1 MFSNNWKQVEK
12 LEFQGLLRIYIK
24 KSSLKYFRFMM
35 QKAFYILDKKKHL
48 EKLTRLIYNRV
59 RDAIKVKKIFWIVE
73 WIAIKT

>member
-48 EKLTRLIYNRV
+48 AKLTRLIYNRI
-59 RDAIKVKKIFWIVE
+59 RDAIKVKKYFE
-73 WIAIKT
+73 SSNE